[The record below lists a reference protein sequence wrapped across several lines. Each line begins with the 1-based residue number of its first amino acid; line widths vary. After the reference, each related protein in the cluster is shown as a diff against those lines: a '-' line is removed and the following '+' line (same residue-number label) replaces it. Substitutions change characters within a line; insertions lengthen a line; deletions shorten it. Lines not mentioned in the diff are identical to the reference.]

1 MTKVY
6 LEHNPFSGK
15 TICKINGSP
24 AVLDKCWGTENGLS
38 RLQDWG
44 GYFFNELDIRE
55 NDDSYEIEFFG
66 LPADCKDMQTAC
78 DGFLQNHTHKQVHLI
93 TKEGKSS
100 EHRIQDLR
108 NLFDDMQK
116 ESPYESLR
124 KPELRKNFE
133 YALSATEDIGVV
145 ATMSSGKSTLINA
158 MMGQHLL
165 PARNQ
170 ATTAIV
176 AKIHN
181 RDSQKYFSVKAYD
194 NAGNIIEDS
203 KSATLDIIERLN
215 ANKDLSIIELY
226 GDIPNIHEYGMDVVL
241 NDTPGPNNSATEEH
255 KQRTYDLVQ
264 SDFKPMIL
272 YILDAS
278 KPEANDDNILLKDIS
293 EAINK
298 PGTQSRDRFLFVLNR
313 ADDIDPET
321 ESLENMLNRFKKYL
335 TKHGILDPQIFPVSA
350 RIAKTIRMK
359 KNNQHTTEDDNGF
372 LKYKGELSLTNE
384 KRQFSRLA
392 PLSFSGKQKQDVLI
406 KTAQKAGD
414 NDALMEIYSGVP
426 AVEIAINE
434 YIEKYAISAKVKKA
448 VETLTECIQKEKKN
462 DKSIIYLEK
471 NREDREKTIE
481 ALKEVEDR
489 MQKGQHG
496 QIYRQK
502 IDRLSITD
510 TLNEKVKLIRQDLLT
525 YFENTSVTNEI
536 DVSAALTLIE
546 NIKRKLE
553 QYKPKLRSDL
563 EKAIQDSVVDT
574 AKGIIAE
581 YKKYV
586 SELVNVGDFDT
597 EQVSL
602 SAMISTSINED
613 ALLNEFSKTE
623 KVKVGTRQIKN
634 ENKKWYKPWTW
645 FQDSYYTREV
655 YEERTSVDYKQLHDK
670 IIGDIIQEFDE
681 RLEDIQDYASSQV
694 EDFKT
699 FFKGELTKLDEMM
712 NAEIKKQRNLLGN
725 ERELTAK
732 VKTGELRLQW
742 IEQFNHRLQTVLA
755 I

>member
-1 MTKVY
+1 MTTVY
-6 LEHNPFSGK
+6 LEHNSFSGK

-38 RLQDWG
+38 RLQDWV

-55 NDDSYEIEFFG
+55 NDDCYEIEFFG

-78 DGFLQNHTHKQVHLI
+78 DGFLQNHTHKQVHLKI
-93 TKEGKSS
+93 KEGKSS

-116 ESPYESLR
+116 ESPYEKLR
-124 KPELRKNFE
+124 EQELRKNFE
-133 YALSATEDIGVV
+133 YALSATEDIGII
-145 ATMSSGKSTLINA
+145 ATVSSGKSTLINA
-158 MMGQHLL
+158 MLGQELL
-165 PARNQ
+165 PSRHE

-181 RDSQKYFSVKAYD
+181 RDSQKHFSVKAYD
-194 NAGNIIEDS
+194 NDGNIIEDS
-203 KSATLDIIERLN
+203 NSATLDTLEKLN
-215 ANKDLSIIELY
+215 ANQDLSIIELY
-226 GDIPNIHEYGMDVVL
+226 GDIPNIYEFGMDVVL

-255 KQRTYDLVQ
+255 KKRTYDLVD

-272 YILDAS
+272 YVFNAEQLRI
-278 KPEANDDNILLKDIS
+278 NDDATLLSAVSKKIKD
-293 EAINK
+293 
-298 PGTQSRDRFLFVLNR
+298 PGTQSKDRFLFVLNK
-313 ADDIDPET
+313 ADVIQPHK
-321 ESLENMLNRFKKYL
+321 ESLEKIIDDLKDYL
-335 TKHGILDPQIFPVSA
+335 AKHDIFDPQIFPISA
-350 RIAKTIRMK
+350 ELAKIIRMK
-359 KNNQHTTEDDNGF
+359 KNNMPISIDEEDF
-372 LKYKGELSLTNE
+372 LDSKVKRTISDE

-392 PLSFSGKQKQDVLI
+392 PLSFSGKQKQDALM

-448 VETLTECIQKEKKN
+448 VETLTECIQKEQKN

-489 MQKGQHG
+489 MQRGQHG

-502 IDRLSITD
+502 INRLSITG

-613 ALLNEFSKTE
+613 ALLNEFSETE

-645 FQDSYYTREV
+645 FQDSYYTRDV
-655 YEERTSVDYKQLHDK
+655 YEERTSVKYKQLHDK

-699 FFKGELTKLDEMM
+699 FFKGELTKLDEIM
-712 NAEIKKQRNLLGN
+712 NAEIIKQRNLLGN
-725 ERELTAK
+725 ERELIAK

-742 IEQFNHRLQTVLA
+742 IEQFNDRLQNVLA

>member
-1 MTKVY
+1 MPISID
-6 LEHNPFSGK
+6 EE
-15 TICKINGSP
+15 
-24 AVLDKCWGTENGLS
+24 D
-38 RLQDWG
+38 
-44 GYFFNELDIRE
+44 
-55 NDDSYEIEFFG
+55 
-66 LPADCKDMQTAC
+66 
-78 DGFLQNHTHKQVHLI
+78 FL
-93 TKEGKSS
+93 
-100 EHRIQDLR
+100 
-108 NLFDDMQK
+108 
-116 ESPYESLR
+116 
-124 KPELRKNFE
+124 
-133 YALSATEDIGVV
+133 
-145 ATMSSGKSTLINA
+145 
-158 MMGQHLL
+158 
-165 PARNQ
+165 
-170 ATTAIV
+170 
-176 AKIHN
+176 
-181 RDSQKYFSVKAYD
+181 
-194 NAGNIIEDS
+194 DS
-203 KSATLDIIERLN
+203 KV
-215 ANKDLSIIELY
+215 K
-226 GDIPNIHEYGMDVVL
+226 
-241 NDTPGPNNSATEEH
+241 
-255 KQRTYDLVQ
+255 RTI
-264 SDFKPMIL
+264 SD
-272 YILDAS
+272 
-278 KPEANDDNILLKDIS
+278 
-293 EAINK
+293 
-298 PGTQSRDRFLFVLNR
+298 
-313 ADDIDPET
+313 
-321 ESLENMLNRFKKYL
+321 
-335 TKHGILDPQIFPVSA
+335 
-350 RIAKTIRMK
+350 
-359 KNNQHTTEDDNGF
+359 
-372 LKYKGELSLTNE
+372 E

-392 PLSFSGKQKQDVLI
+392 PLSFSGKQKQDALI
-406 KTAQKAGD
+406 KAAQESGD
-414 NDALMEIYSGVP
+414 NESLAEIYSGVP

-448 VETLTECIQKEKKN
+448 VETLTKRIQKEQKK

-471 NREDREKTIE
+471 KREDREKTIE

-502 IDRLSITD
+502 INRLSITD

-613 ALLNEFSKTE
+613 ALLNEFSETE
-623 KVKVGTRQIKN
+623 KVKVGTRKIKN

-645 FQDSYYTREV
+645 FQDSYYTRDV
-655 YEERTSVDYKQLHDK
+655 YEERTSVKYKQLHDK

-699 FFKGELTKLDEMM
+699 FFKGELTKLDEIM
-712 NAEIKKQRNLLGN
+712 NAEIKKHRNLLGD
-725 ERELTAK
+725 ERKLTAE

-742 IEQFNHRLQTVLA
+742 IKQFNDRLQNVLA